1 MPNWIEGT
9 LKLRGNSEDLKRF
22 FAEGLEPSTDH
33 GEELDKNVTL
43 EDFVK
48 WKHYA
53 CCDICDDIEIHN
65 QPHIIGTRRAFIYD
79 CDVCWVG
86 SNDEIDTICM
96 PFKQAWSFS
105 ATGLEQWEDISKK
118 FNLDIRLYGFESG
131 MEFCEEVEIIKG
143 KTTLHNVIKYNDWYW
158 ECPMPLMGG

>member
-9 LKLRGNSEDLKRF
+9 LKLRGNIDDIYAF
-22 FAEGLEPSTDH
+22 FEEGLEPSTDH
-33 GEELDKNVTL
+33 GEEFDKTATL

-48 WKHYA
+48 WNHYA
-53 CCDICDDIEIHN
+53 YDDEIEIHN
-65 QPHIIGTRRAFIYD
+65 QPHIVGTRRAFIYD
-79 CDVCWVG
+79 CVICIEQKY
-86 SNDEIDTICM
+86 STICM

-131 MEFCEEVEIIKG
+131 VEFCEEVEIIKG
-143 KTTLHNVIKYNDWYW
+143 KTTLHNVIEYNDWYW